1 MRAFSDNGLK
11 LPRCIFTGKKACDG
25 AMTVEYALIFPLVLF
40 VLMLL
45 IYFGL
50 LYYQQALLQSVV
62 STNTQNWAFLWG
74 YDARKVNPGE
84 GVLTGEGFLSE
95 GLYWQLFSGAAGKKE
110 IIQEAILKEYYGKSL
125 LKPSREVL
133 VDVTYENYLI
143 IQNVGIRVTAE
154 YPSPMKGLFQAVGL
168 SGDIKLQAYSEM
180 TIHDPK
186 EFIHN
191 VDFLLQIYEESGAK
205 DWVQEK
211 CKPLTDALKKVK
223 DYFK

>member
-1 MRAFSDNGLK
+1 MRPLSGSGSV
-11 LPRCIFTGKKACDG
+11 LPRCTFTRKTACDG
-25 AMTVEYALIFPLVLF
+25 AMTVEYALIFPVVLF
-40 VLMLL
+40 TLMLL
-45 IYFGL
+45 IHFGL

-62 STNTQNWAFLWG
+62 STNAQDWAFLWR
-74 YDARKVNPGE
+74 YDALKVKPGE
-84 GVLTGEGFLSE
+84 GVLTNEGYLSE
-95 GLYWQLFSGAAGKKE
+95 GLYWQLFSSAAAKKE
-110 IIQEAILKEYYGKSL
+110 IIKEAILKDYHNKSL
-125 LKPSREVL
+125 LKTSREVI

-154 YPSPMKGLFQAVGL
+154 YPSPMKGLFRALGL
-168 SGDIKLQAYSEM
+168 SGDIKLQASSEM
-180 TIHDPK
+180 TLHDPK